1 MRSFLSVA
9 CLLSVVTISLAL
21 VACGDDSD
29 SGRGSEFDAVATTTH
44 AGDLVRNV
52 GGGRVEVHTLLGPK
66 ADPHGYEPKPS
77 DVKAI
82 AEAGLVV
89 RSGGDLDE
97 WLDDL
102 IDNAG
107 GDAQELT
114 LIDSVRTI
122 KGSENGAEE
131 TDPHW
136 WQDPR
141 DAILAVRA
149 IERALV
155 DVDPEGRATFERNA
169 DAYVKRI
176 RRLDDAIAT
185 CMEKVPPAKRKLV
198 TTHDALEYFAKR
210 YDVEIVGAI
219 IPSLSTQAQPSAR
232 DVNQLVEQI
241 RAEGVNAI
249 FPETALNP
257 KLESAISREAGAS
270 VGDNLWGDALGPPGS
285 DGATYLDAMASN
297 TAAMV
302 KGMTGDKIACRPDV

>member
-1 MRSFLSVA
+1 MADTLRSRRSRQASDRRSIHFSSGAGACERESFSVLSERMRSFMCVA

-44 AGDLVRNV
+44 VGDLVRNV

-141 DAILAVRA
+141 NAILAVRA

-169 DAYVKRI
+169 DAYV
-176 RRLDDAIAT
+176 
-185 CMEKVPPAKRKLV
+185 
-198 TTHDALEYFAKR
+198 
-210 YDVEIVGAI
+210 
-219 IPSLSTQAQPSAR
+219 
-232 DVNQLVEQI
+232 
-241 RAEGVNAI
+241 
-249 FPETALNP
+249 
-257 KLESAISREAGAS
+257 
-270 VGDNLWGDALGPPGS
+270 
-285 DGATYLDAMASN
+285 
-297 TAAMV
+297 
-302 KGMTGDKIACRPDV
+302 

>member
-1 MRSFLSVA
+1 MA
-9 CLLSVVTISLAL
+9 ISLAL
-21 VACGDDSD
+21 VACGDDSV
-29 SGRGSEFDAVATTTH
+29 SGGGSELDVVATTTH

-52 GGGRVEVHTLLGPK
+52 GGDRVEVHTLLGPK

-77 DVKAI
+77 DVKSI
-82 AEAGLVV
+82 ADAGLVV

-97 WLDDL
+97 WL
-102 IDNAG
+102 
-107 GDAQELT
+107 
-114 LIDSVRTI
+114 IDSVRTI
-122 KGSENGAEE
+122 KGSEHGAEE

-141 DAILAVRA
+141 NAILAVHA
-149 IERALV
+149 IERVLV
-155 DVDPEGRATFERNA
+155 DIDPEGRATYARNA
-169 DAYVKRI
+169 DAYVNRI
-176 RRLDDAIAT
+176 RHLDDAIAA
-185 CMEKVPPAKRKLV
+185 CMEKVPAGKRKLV

-257 KLESAISREAGAS
+257 KLESA
-270 VGDNLWGDALGPPGS
+270 LGPPGS
-285 DGATYLDAMASN
+285 DGATYLDATASN

-302 KGMTGDKIACRPDV
+302 KGMTGGKISCRPDV